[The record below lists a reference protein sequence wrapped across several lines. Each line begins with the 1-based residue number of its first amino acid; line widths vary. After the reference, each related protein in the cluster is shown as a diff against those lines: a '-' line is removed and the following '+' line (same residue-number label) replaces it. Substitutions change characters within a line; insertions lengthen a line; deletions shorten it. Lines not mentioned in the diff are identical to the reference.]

1 MKKSYLLLIST
12 LCFLSVRS
20 QTKNTATYIPVD
32 KALFEQIVAMDKLFF
47 DAYNTCDL
55 TTQDSIYSE
64 KIEFL
69 HDKAGLITS
78 KEEILKGTKAN
89 ICGKVTRYLLPES
102 VEVYPINNYGAVEI
116 GRHRF
121 YNNQEPDA
129 KSIPSKFIIV
139 WKNENG
145 KWKITKVISLH

>member
-1 MKKSYLLLIST
+1 MKKSHLLLIS
-12 LCFLSVRS
+12 LLSVLSARS
-20 QTKNTATYIPVD
+20 QTKKSAAYIPAD
-32 KALFEQIVAMDKLFF
+32 KTLFEQIVAMDKLFF

-55 TTQDSIYSE
+55 KTQDSIYSE
-64 KIEFL
+64 KIEFF

-89 ICGKVTRYLLPES
+89 ICGKVTRYLFPES
-102 VEVYPINNYGAVEI
+102 VEVYLINDYGAVEI

-139 WKNENG
+139 WKNETG